1 MSVLSGLD
9 LFKSAHYK
17 KYRGCRIGLLSNQA
31 SVTKDLIHAKDI
43 IQGVSPG
50 DLKALFGPQ
59 HGYAG
64 EDQDNMIETGNAVD
78 KEFRIP
84 IFSLYSHLRE
94 PSSDMMALIDV
105 LFIDMQD
112 VGTRVYTFSSTM
124 LNCMKAAKKH
134 NVKIVVLDR
143 PNPVGGVIMEGNI
156 LEPELYSFVGPFK
169 IPMRHG
175 MTMGELALMFN
186 KELSVGCDLSVI
198 RMEGW
203 QRSMFWAETGL
214 PWAVP
219 SPNMPI
225 PESAYIYPGQVIW
238 EGTNLSEGRGTC
250 RPFEIFG
257 APYLDTGMIKKMI
270 PDEFL
275 QGCFMREISFKPTF
289 NKWQGEI
296 CKGFMIH
303 IQNKEVLRSY
313 DLTIAILKAV
323 IEIHRDSFE
332 WKNPPYEYEY
342 KKLPIDL
349 ILGNYDL
356 RVAVQEGRDI
366 FEIRECWLK
375 GYEEFKELR
384 RPYLL
389 YENR

>member
-1 MSVLSGLD
+1 MPVLSGLD
-9 LFKSAHYK
+9 LYRSEYHK
-17 KYRGCRIGLLSNQA
+17 KYRGKRIGLLSNQA
-31 SVTKDLIHAKDI
+31 SVTNDLIYAKDI
-43 IQGVSPG
+43 INAVSPG

-64 EDQDNMIETGNAVD
+64 EAQDNMIETGHAVD
-78 KEFRIP
+78 KGLRIP
-84 IFSLYSHLRE
+84 IFSLYSEFRE
-94 PSSDMMALIDV
+94 PTSDMMSLIDI
-105 LFIDMQD
+105 LLIDMQD

-143 PNPVGGVIMEGNI
+143 PNPVCGNVMEGN
-156 LEPELYSFVGPFK
+156 LLTPELFSFVGPYTM
-169 IPMRHG
+169 PMRHG
-175 MTMGELALMFN
+175 MTMGELAIMFN

-203 QRSMFWAETGL
+203 QRSMYWAETGL

-225 PESAYIYPGQVIW
+225 TESAYVYPGQVIW

-250 RPFEIFG
+250 RPFEMFG
-257 APYLDTGMIKKMI
+257 APYLDTEMIKRKI

-275 QGCFMREISFKPTF
+275 KGCFLREVSFKPTF

-296 CKGFMIH
+296 CNGFMIH
-303 IQNKEVLRSY
+303 ILNREIFRSY
-313 DLTIAILKAV
+313 DLAIALLKAV
-323 IEIHRDSFE
+323 IEVHRDNFE
-332 WKNPPYEYEY
+332 WKNPPYEYEFE
-342 KKLPIDL
+342 KLPIDL
-349 ILGNYDL
+349 ILGNYVL
-356 RVAVQEGRDI
+356 RVAIQEGRDI
-366 FEIRECWLK
+366 FEIRELWLN

-389 YENR
+389 Y